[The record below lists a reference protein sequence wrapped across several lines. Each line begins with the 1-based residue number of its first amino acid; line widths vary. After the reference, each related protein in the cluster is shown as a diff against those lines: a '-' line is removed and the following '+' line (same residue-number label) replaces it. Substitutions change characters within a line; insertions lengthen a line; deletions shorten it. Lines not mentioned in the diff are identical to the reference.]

1 MLCQVK
7 ALVVLNIDLVD
18 SNEAMLVLNKLPNI
32 QVLNGRSTK
41 EEDEEEER
49 EDDEEDDNDNERE
62 SNVNKIASCMYS
74 DLEPI
79 EEMQNFESNRNY
91 YSEYNNNNS
100 GVKKKDKEIQDDN
113 DNDNNVNG
121 DIDERKDND
130 NEEDDNNDNEEEEV
144 NDVESSNNN
153 DNNNNVNKNTNNNI
167 SSNNNVN
174 KIPSLNNIPTINNPP
189 LIDITL
195 DELSSLSLLSF
206 PSSSSSSSV
215 STSSLFTSLLSTI
228 DTLTSQN
235 TLQSFTSSLSHL
247 ESQKPSLP
255 NYIYAFNIIT
265 LQHSTLKQILTSIT
279 PSTPNFQ
286 TIYTSLLSSLFSTF
300 SSLSSLFT
308 LLQSKLPAFTS
319 SYTSLQ
325 STLTS
330 LQKSN
335 SHLQSVLTFDKA
347 ALEKRI
353 AQLETENTAMTEKVL
368 KHANIITSALDTQS
382 LTTTPPQMMLT
393 TNRKIASTTRSN
405 QHSVYSSNATTHH
418 HVQQGISLTT
428 MKDIVADIY
437 KSKLTYDK
445 KCEEM
450 KLPKETME
458 QHMYTYLNK
467 KYGLKTLI
475 IDWARNIINGIKT
488 YSRKDSA
495 VLLFGKI
502 MRNEQEEEA
511 RFAIE
516 KITSSINDLLLYSL
530 KSKYPFK
537 SVDDIN
543 KMFKKKKNEELI
555 EEEWKGII
563 YYIYEIE
570 QAKELENKVQ
580 SFIIKKFTY
589 MKEHIGV
596 GVMSTRNSSV
606 NSSMK
611 EFNNCGGGGN
621 TSISGI
627 NSNNSNNNTKMTREE
642 KRNLISI
649 KNNNCILYNDFIK
662 LVLDYHIHLRDKQLR
677 NFIVLFRAVDVDKNG
692 VINENE
698 FATLIRKLNIYDT
711 TVIDDVI
718 YSFLSKIDPFENQK
732 ITFSECISLFS
743 TEHVNKTGNA
753 LPLSEDANAVITLLE
768 KVCNN

>member
-1 MLCQVK
+1 
-7 ALVVLNIDLVD
+7 
-18 SNEAMLVLNKLPNI
+18 MLVLNKLPNI

-41 EEDEEEER
+41 EEDEEDER
-49 EDDEEDDNDNERE
+49 DDEEEEDDDNERE
-62 SNVNKIASCMYS
+62 SNANKIGSCMYS
-74 DLEPI
+74 ELEPI
-79 EEMQNFESNRNY
+79 EEMQNCESNMNY
-91 YSEYNNNNS
+91 YSEYNNNNTNNNNNNNHAIHS
-100 GVKKKDKEIQDDN
+100 VKQNEQDFQDDN
-113 DNDNNVNG
+113 NINEGNDNY
-121 DIDERKDND
+121 
-130 NEEDDNNDNEEEEV
+130 NEEDEVNDDEYNNIDDDDNGDGTITNNDNI
-144 NDVESSNNN
+144 NK
-153 DNNNNVNKNTNNNI
+153 NNNNNEYTNADT
-167 SSNNNVN
+167 SSPSPNVI
-174 KIPSLNNIPTINNPP
+174 IPSVNSISNINNPP
-189 LIDITL
+189 LIDITTE
-195 DELSSLSLLSF
+195 ELSSLSL
-206 PSSSSSSSV
+206 PSSP
-215 STSSLFTSLLSTI
+215 SLFTSLLSTI
-228 DTLTSQN
+228 DTLTSQS

-247 ESQKPSLP
+247 EAQKPTIP
-255 NYIYAFNIIT
+255 NCLYAFNVLS
-265 LQHSTLKQILTSIT
+265 LQHSTLKQILTTSIT
-279 PSTPNFQ
+279 PSTPNFPG
-286 TIYTSLLSSLFSTF
+286 IYTSLLSSLFSTF

-308 LLQSKLPAFTS
+308 LLHSKLPAFAS

-325 STLTS
+325 STLAS

-335 SHLQSVLTFDKA
+335 SLLQSRLTFDKA

-353 AQLETENTAMTEKVL
+353 TQLETENTAMTEKVL
-368 KHANIITSALDTQS
+368 KHANTITSALDTQS
-382 LTTTPPQMMLT
+382 ITTTPQVMLI
-393 TNRKIASTTRSN
+393 TNRKVASTTRSN
-405 QHSVYSSNATTHH
+405 QQSVYSSSGAVAH

-428 MKDIVADIY
+428 MKDIIADIY
-437 KSKLTYDK
+437 KSKQSYDK

-511 RFAIE
+511 RFAID
-516 KITSSINDLLLYSL
+516 KITASINDLLLYSF

-543 KMFKKKKNEELI
+543 KMFKKKKSEELI

-570 QAKELENKVQ
+570 QAKELESKVQ
-580 SFIIKKFTY
+580 SFIVKKFTY

-596 GVMSTRNSSV
+596 LSTRNSSL

-611 EFNNCGGGGN
+611 EFSVCNGNNNSGN
-621 TSISGI
+621 S
-627 NSNNSNNNTKMTREE
+627 NSNNSTKMTREE
-642 KRNLISI
+642 KRNLISL
-649 KNNNCILYNDFIK
+649 KNNNCILYSDFIK

-677 NFIVLFRAVDVDKNG
+677 NFIVLFRSVDVDKNG
-692 VINENE
+692 VINEAE
-698 FATLIRKLNIYDT
+698 FATLIRKLNIYNSA
-711 TVIDDVI
+711 VIEDVI
-718 YSFLSKIDPFENQK
+718 YSFLSRIDPFENQK

-753 LPLSEDANAVITLLE
+753 LPLSEDANSVITLLE
-768 KVCNN
+768 KVCPLPSGQSLYPFFQMLRR

>member
-1 MLCQVK
+1 MLCQIK

-49 EDDEEDDNDNERE
+49 EDEEEEDDDGDADNERE
-62 SNVNKIASCMYS
+62 SNVNKIGSCMYS

-79 EEMQNFESNRNY
+79 EEMQNFESNCD
-91 YSEYNNNNS
+91 NNNNNNTNIINS
-100 GVKKKDKEIQDDN
+100 VKKQDKDIQDVD
-113 DNDNNVNG
+113 DNNIN
-121 DIDERKDND
+121 IDEGK
-130 NEEDDNNDNEEEEV
+130 ENDNEEEEDEV
-144 NDVESSNNN
+144 NDDEYNNNSNNN
-153 DNNNNVNKNTNNNI
+153 NNNINDHISKPTNNNVNVPLP
-167 SSNNNVN
+167 SP
-174 KIPSLNNIPTINNPP
+174 KIILTNPP
-189 LIDITL
+189 LIDITQE
-195 DELSSLSLLSF
+195 ELTSLSLLT
-206 PSSSSSSSV
+206 SSSSTS
-215 STSSLFTSLLSTI
+215 SSLFTSLLSTI

-255 NYIYAFNIIT
+255 NSIYAFNIIS

-279 PSTPNFQ
+279 PSTPNFN

-335 SHLQSVLTFDKA
+335 SHLQSRLTFDKA

-353 AQLETENTAMTEKVL
+353 SQLETENTAMTEKVL
-368 KHANIITSALDTQS
+368 KHANTITSALDTQS
-382 LTTTPPQMMLT
+382 IATPPQMMLT
-393 TNRKIASTTRSN
+393 TNRKIANTTRSN
-405 QHSVYSSNATTHH
+405 QHSVYSSTVSH

-428 MKDIVADIY
+428 MKDIITDIY
-437 KSKLTYDK
+437 KSKLNYDK

-516 KITSSINDLLLYSL
+516 KITSSINDLLLYSI

-537 SVDDIN
+537 SIDDIN
-543 KMFKKKKNEELI
+543 KMFKKKRNEELI

-596 GVMSTRNSSV
+596 MSTRNSSV

-611 EFNNCGGGGN
+611 EFNNCNN
-621 TSISGI
+621 TIT
-627 NSNNSNNNTKMTREE
+627 NNNNNNNNSKMTREE

-677 NFIVLFRAVDVDKNG
+677 SFIVLFRSVDVDKNG

-698 FATLIRKLNIYDT
+698 FATLIRKLNIYDNT
-711 TVIDDVI
+711 IIDDVI

-743 TEHVNKTGNA
+743 NEHVNKTGNA